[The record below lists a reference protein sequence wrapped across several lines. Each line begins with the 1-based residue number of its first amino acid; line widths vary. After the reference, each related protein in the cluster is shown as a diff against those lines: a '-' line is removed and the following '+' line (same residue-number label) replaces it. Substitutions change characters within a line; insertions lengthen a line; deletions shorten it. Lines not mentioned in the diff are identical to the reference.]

1 MSGAITFSSVR
12 APVPVNV
19 PDSRSRVRAYC
30 GSRTGTGTGTRTKEY
45 SQPFVSH
52 WTTMLAHDVDRSGN
66 DYVRLMCDPALYLI
80 LDDIA
85 EHRRELPKLTR
96 RVASE

>member
-1 MSGAITFSSVR
+1 
-12 APVPVNV
+12 
-19 PDSRSRVRAYC
+19 
-30 GSRTGTGTGTRTKEY
+30 
-45 SQPFVSH
+45 
-52 WTTMLAHDVDRSGN
+52 MLAHDVDRSGN